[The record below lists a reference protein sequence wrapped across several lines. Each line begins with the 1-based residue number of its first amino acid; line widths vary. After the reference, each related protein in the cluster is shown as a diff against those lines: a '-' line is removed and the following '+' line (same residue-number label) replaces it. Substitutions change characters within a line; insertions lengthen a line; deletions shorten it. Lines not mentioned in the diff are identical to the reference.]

1 MSAPQPPPDPHA
13 PSADQPADQAPG
25 PAAPGQG
32 VFIRILKRPL
42 TWAVLVLVAWWVVG
56 ALAGP
61 LAGKLQEVQKN
72 DNASF
77 LPASAESTEVSTLQ
91 QKFAQNE
98 SFPLFVLFVR
108 DAGLTAADQQFVT
121 TYTQSIASW
130 PLVDEDGKK
139 HSGGKTVGDYLEPGT
154 APVAVPSQDGKAV
167 LVNMSVSADSISKAL
182 PDSTSPIVAIVETLR
197 FHDKSAP
204 AGLRSYVTGIGGI
217 FADEFKVFGS
227 LDTTLLG
234 ITGVVVAVILIL
246 VYRSPVLWFVPLMS
260 ALLALSAASGV
271 VYVLAKNDILTLNG
285 QSQGILTVLVFGAA
299 TDYALLLVAR
309 YREELHFQENHFDAM
324 KRAWRGVFEPLTA
337 SATTV
342 IIGLLC
348 LLFSELNSNK
358 STGPVAAIGIACAL
372 VTTLTV
378 LPALLVIPAVAFYV
392 EVVFLTFLLSAFVL
406 HAPAVVGLVAIVLL
420 PLMIF
425 SGVAR
430 RLGRGPSWMPW
441 LAWPKARWV
450 FWPKVPRFGAEDE
463 KLSGI
468 WARISAF
475 IGRRARW
482 SWIATSVLLLV
493 AAFFVTTLKADG
505 LSIADSF
512 TSTQESVTGQSV
524 LAEHFPA
531 GSGNP
536 AVIIANADQAAA
548 VVAAAQKVPGIAE
561 VVPYVGTDSQVTNPQ
576 PKVVDGLVM
585 LDATLK
591 YPSDSPQAQQAVQ
604 DLRTAVHA
612 VPGAD
617 AKVGGFTAINF
628 DTQQSSQRDRQVII
642 PITLFV
648 ILLILMLLLR
658 SIVGPVLLILT
669 VLLSFGATMGVCALV
684 FNHVFH
690 FAGADSSFPL
700 FAFVFLVAFGVD
712 YNIFLMTRVREE
724 CMAIGTRRGILK
736 GLTVT
741 GGVITSAG
749 IVLAATFSVLGSLP
763 LVFLAELGFAV
774 AFGVLLDTLLV
785 RTFLVPALMYDVG
798 RPIWWPSRLA
808 RVAEP
813 PVSAGDDGGAVE
825 DVRQPV
831 G

>member
-1 MSAPQPPPDPHA
+1 
-13 PSADQPADQAPG
+13 
-25 PAAPGQG
+25 
-32 VFIRILKRPL
+32 
-42 TWAVLVLVAWWVVG
+42 VLIAWWLVG
-56 ALAGP
+56 AFAGP

-72 DNASF
+72 DNAAF
-77 LPASAESTEVSTLQ
+77 LPASAESTEVSSLQ
-91 QKFAQNE
+91 KKFAQNE
-98 SFPLFVLFVR
+98 SFPMFVLFVR
-108 DAGLTAADQQFVT
+108 DAGLTSADQQFVA

-130 PLVDEDGKK
+130 PLVDEDGKA
-139 HSGGKTVGDYLEPGT
+139 HPGGKTVGDYLEPST
-154 APVAVPSQDGKAV
+154 TPVAVPARDGKAS
-167 LVNMSVSADSISKAL
+167 LVNMAVNADSISKAL

-197 FHDKSAP
+197 YHNKSAP
-204 AGLRSYVTGIGGI
+204 DGLNTYVTGIGGI

-234 ITGVVVAVILIL
+234 ITGVVVAIILIL

-309 YREELHFQENHFDAM
+309 YREELHFRESHFDAM
-324 KRAWRGVFEPLTA
+324 RRAWLGVFEPLTA

-372 VTTLTV
+372 ATTLTI
-378 LPALLVIPAVAFYV
+378 LPALLVIPAVALY
-392 EVVFLTFLLSAFVL
+392 LL
-406 HAPAVVGLVAIVLL
+406 LVAIGAVVFAIVGVPLLTLVWAVLL
-420 PLMIF
+420 LVLLVW
-425 SGVAR
+425 SGIAR
-430 RLGRGPSWMPW
+430 SRRRGPAWMPW
-441 LAWPKARWV
+441 VHWPRARWV
-450 FWPKVPRFGAEDE
+450 FWPKIPQFGAQDE

-482 SWIATSVLLLV
+482 SWVATSVLLL
-493 AAFFVTTLKADG
+493 AAGFFVTTLKADG
-505 LSIADSF
+505 LSIADAF
-512 TSTQESVTGQSV
+512 TSEQESVVGQTM
-524 LAEHFPA
+524 LGNHFPA

-536 AVIIANADQAAA
+536 AVIIAGADQARA
-548 VVAAAQKVPGIAE
+548 VTAAAQKVPGISE
-561 VVPYVGTDSQVTNPQ
+561 VVPYTGRQGPATGGTPT
-576 PKVVDGLVM
+576 PKVVDGLVQI
-585 LDATLK
+585 DATLE

-604 DLRTAVHA
+604 DLRAAVHA

-628 DTQQSSQRDRQVII
+628 DTQQSSQRDRTVII

-648 ILLILMLLLR
+648 ILLILMALLR
-658 SIVGPVLLILT
+658 SIVGPILLIAT
-669 VLLSFGATMGVCALV
+669 VLLSFFATMGICALV

-724 CMAIGTRRGILK
+724 SLVMGTHRGILK

-813 PVSAGDDGGAVE
+813 PVGAGRDGGAVE

>member
-1 MSAPQPPPDPHA
+1 VPDAEEPLPPRRSLVVRVA
-13 PSADQPADQAPG
+13 
-25 PAAPGQG
+25 
-32 VFIRILKRPL
+32 RRPV
-42 TWAVLVLVAWWVVG
+42 TWAILVLVAWWVVG
-56 ALAGP
+56 AVAGP
-61 LAGKLQEVQKN
+61 LAGRLQEVQKN

-77 LPASAESTEVSTLQ
+77 LPATAESTEVNQLQ
-91 QKFAQNE
+91 ARFAQTE
-98 SFPLFVLFVR
+98 TFPLAVLFVR
-108 DAGLTAADQQFVT
+108 DGPLTTADQQYV
-121 TYTQSIASW
+121 ASYAAAMPTW
-130 PLVDEDGKK
+130 PLVDSDGAK
-139 HSGGKTVGDYLEPGT
+139 HSGGKTVGDYLAGAA
-154 APVAVPSQDGKAV
+154 APQVVPSQDGKAL
-167 LVNMSVSADSISKAL
+167 LVNASVDADSISKAL

-197 FHDKSAP
+197 YHAKDAP
-204 AGLRSYVTGIGGI
+204 DGLTSYVTGIGGI

-234 ITGVVVAVILIL
+234 ITFLVVAILLIL
-246 VYRSPVLWFVPLMS
+246 VYRSPVLWFVPLVS

-271 VYVLAKNDILTLNG
+271 IYALAKNNVLTLNG

-309 YREELHFQENHFDAM
+309 YREELHLHEDHFDAM
-324 KRAWRGVFEPLTA
+324 KRAWLGVVEPISA
-337 SATTV
+337 SAATV

-348 LLFSELNSNK
+348 LLLSELNSNK

-372 VTTLTV
+372 ITTLTA
-378 LPALLVIPAVAFYV
+378 LPALLVIPSIPTVLLFVAGLAVTFGAFK
-392 EVVFLTFLLSAFVL
+392 
-406 HAPAVVGLVAIVLL
+406 APLVGLGWL
-420 PLMIF
+420 
-425 SGVAR
+425 
-430 RLGRGPSWMPW
+430 
-441 LAWPKARWV
+441 LAWVAAFGWFFLRRRRARSGGLDLEPLKARWV
-450 FWPKVPRFGAEDE
+450 FWPKIPHFGAQDE

-482 SWIATSVLLLV
+482 SWVATSVLLLV
-493 AAFFVTTLKADG
+493 AASFVTTLKADG
-505 LSIADSF
+505 LGIADSF
-512 TSTQESVTGQSV
+512 TTTEESVVGQQV
-524 LAEHFPA
+524 LAQHFPA

-536 AVIIANADQAAA
+536 AVIIARADRAAE
-548 VVAAAQKVPGIAE
+548 VVAAAQGVPGVTQ
-561 VVPYVGTDSQVTNPQ
+561 VVPFTGALPGAEGAATAA
-576 PKVVDGLVM
+576 PKVVDGLVQI
-585 LDATLK
+585 DAVMA
-591 YPSDSPQAQQAVQ
+591 YPSDSPQAQRVVQ
-604 DLRTAVHA
+604 DLRAAVHA

-617 AKVGGFTAINF
+617 AKVGGFTAINY
-628 DTQQSSQRDRQVII
+628 DTQQSSQRDRRIII
-642 PITLFV
+642 PITLIV

-658 SIVGPVLLILT
+658 AIVGPVLLILS
-669 VLLSFGATMGVCALV
+669 VLLSFGATMGICALV

-724 CMAIGTRRGILK
+724 SLAVGTRRGILR

-749 IVLAATFSVLGSLP
+749 LVLAATFSVLGSLP

-785 RTFLVPALMYDVG
+785 RTFQVPALMYDVG

-813 PVSAGDDGGAVE
+813 PADAERGDGGATA
-825 DVRQPV
+825 DVTQPV

>member
-1 MSAPQPPPDPHA
+1 MSAPQPPSDPYS
-13 PSADQPADQAPG
+13 PSADKPADQPAD
-25 PAAPGQG
+25 PAAPGRG
-32 VFIRILKRPL
+32 VVIRVLKRPL

-77 LPASAESTEVSTLQ
+77 LPSSAESTEVSTLQ

-139 HSGGKTVGDYLEPGT
+139 HSGGKTVGDYLAPGT
-154 APVAVPSQDGKAV
+154 AAVAVPSQDGKAV

-197 FHDKSAP
+197 FHAKSAP
-204 AGLRSYVTGIGGI
+204 AGLTSYVTGIGGI

-246 VYRSPVLWFVPLMS
+246 VYRSPVLWFIPLMS

-309 YREELHFQENHFDAM
+309 YREELHFHDSHFDAM

-348 LLFSELNSNK
+348 LLFSQLNSNK

-372 VTTLTV
+372 ATTLTV
-378 LPALLVIPAVAFYV
+378 LPALLVVPAVALY
-392 EVVFLTFLLSAFVL
+392 LL
-406 HAPAVVGLVAIVLL
+406 LVAIGAVVLAVAGVPAL
-420 PLMIF
+420 TLVWAVLVLAVLVW

-430 RLGRGPSWMPW
+430 SRGRGPGWMPW
-441 LAWPKARWV
+441 VRWPRARWV

-482 SWIATSVLLLV
+482 SWIADLAAAPGRSILRDDAEGRRAQHRRLVHQHAGVGHRPGRARRALPGRVGQPGRHHRQRRPGRRGRRGRAEGAGRSPRSSRTPAATRTS
-493 AAFFVTTLKADG
+493 
-505 LSIADSF
+505 
-512 TSTQESVTGQSV
+512 
-524 LAEHFPA
+524 
-531 GSGNP
+531 
-536 AVIIANADQAAA
+536 ANAAR
-548 VVAAAQKVPGIAE
+548 PRWSTGWC
-561 VVPYVGTDSQVTNPQ
+561 
-576 PKVVDGLVM
+576 
-585 LDATLK
+585 
-591 YPSDSPQAQQAVQ
+591 
-604 DLRTAVHA
+604 
-612 VPGAD
+612 
-617 AKVGGFTAINF
+617 
-628 DTQQSSQRDRQVII
+628 SS
-642 PITLFV
+642 
-648 ILLILMLLLR
+648 
-658 SIVGPVLLILT
+658 
-669 VLLSFGATMGVCALV
+669 
-684 FNHVFH
+684 
-690 FAGADSSFPL
+690 
-700 FAFVFLVAFGVD
+700 
-712 YNIFLMTRVREE
+712 
-724 CMAIGTRRGILK
+724 TRR
-736 GLTVT
+736 
-741 GGVITSAG
+741 
-749 IVLAATFSVLGSLP
+749 
-763 LVFLAELGFAV
+763 
-774 AFGVLLDTLLV
+774 
-785 RTFLVPALMYDVG
+785 
-798 RPIWWPSRLA
+798 
-808 RVAEP
+808 
-813 PVSAGDDGGAVE
+813 
-825 DVRQPV
+825 
-831 G
+831 